1 MKHLKPIRNKVE
13 YKAAL
18 SEASN
23 FFDDEPK
30 RGSKEADRFE
40 ELANN
45 INFEFHYYANSEC
58 LSYSNGEDF
67 LSRIEFK
74 LVTNDE
80 YESLDRLFGGQFGI
94 FIGEDY
100 LKTVLQGE
108 NDEINDEEEDW

>member
-1 MKHLKPIRNKVE
+1 MVIFSDNHGE
-13 YKAAL
+13 
-18 SEASN
+18 E
-23 FFDDEPK
+23 FDVNGFRLMTE
-30 RGSKEADRFE
+30 KEADRFE

>member
-1 MKHLKPIRNKVE
+1 MVKYMVIFSDNHGE
-13 YKAAL
+13 
-18 SEASN
+18 E
-23 FFDDEPK
+23 FDVNGFRLMTE
-30 RGSKEADRFE
+30 KEADRFE